1 MIVFFF
7 ATQGLGGDN
16 NATPRPLTRN
26 APSADSDSDSERPC
40 TGPPGREEEDEDEGE
55 DSEAVVVED
64 EVGEETEDP
73 PDGEEGAEVEEL
85 ARPAT
90 LFVSDFFCRCLLLV
104 VDAVAGA
111 SGGMDSEP
119 APAGLGRF
127 PLLFFFFVFLV
138 VVGPAAEPLDAV
150 DAVLLLLPRT
160 RSAAAPLN
168 ESAAIPSAI
177 ASSDDVRRVPAMSRS
192 ATPLPL
198 PPAAGV
204 GVASI
209 RGTST

>member
-1 MIVFFF
+1 M
-7 ATQGLGGDN
+7 
-16 NATPRPLTRN
+16 
-26 APSADSDSDSERPC
+26 
-40 TGPPGREEEDEDEGE
+40 
-55 DSEAVVVED
+55 
-64 EVGEETEDP
+64 
-73 PDGEEGAEVEEL
+73 EEL

-138 VVGPAAEPLDAV
+138 VVGPAAEPLDV
-150 DAVLLLLPRT
+150 VLLLLLLPRT